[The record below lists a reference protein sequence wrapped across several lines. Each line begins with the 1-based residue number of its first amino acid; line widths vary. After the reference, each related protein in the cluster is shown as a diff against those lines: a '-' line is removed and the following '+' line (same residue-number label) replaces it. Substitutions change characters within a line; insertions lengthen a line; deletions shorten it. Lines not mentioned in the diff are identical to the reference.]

1 MNIVL
6 SESNFNVE
14 KLYYMEPVINNI
26 IDNSMF
32 IKIIYS
38 NNIITMNGI
47 YLNLN
52 LTISRSD
59 VYFKKIKYT
68 FDVTNIYNNNL
79 LSKIYRIESSILDK
93 YLGNKIKSK
102 RFVIHDTL
110 KNGIIKIFPNNL
122 TNLSNYTGINNNTDC
137 NFVLKISGMWENVS
151 EVGLTYK
158 LTTR

>member
-93 YLGNKIKSK
+93 VF
-102 RFVIHDTL
+102 R
-110 KNGIIKIFPNNL
+110 
-122 TNLSNYTGINNNTDC
+122 
-137 NFVLKISGMWENVS
+137 
-151 EVGLTYK
+151 
-158 LTTR
+158 

>member
-14 KLYYMEPVINNI
+14 KLYYMEPVINTI

-38 NNIITMNGI
+38 NNLIVMNGI

-52 LTISRSD
+52 LTISKSE

-79 LSKIYRIESSILDK
+79 LSKLYRIESSILDK

-110 KNGIIKIFPNNL
+110 KNGIIKLFPNNS
-122 TNLSNYTGINNNTDC
+122 TNLSHYTGINNNTDY
-137 NFVLKISGMWENVS
+137 NFVLKISGMWENMS

>member
-1 MNIVL
+1 MQYN
-6 SESNFNVE
+6 
-14 KLYYMEPVINNI
+14 
-26 IDNSMF
+26 
-32 IKIIYS
+32 
-38 NNIITMNGI
+38 
-47 YLNLN
+47 LNLN

-102 RFVIHDTL
+102 RFVIYDTL